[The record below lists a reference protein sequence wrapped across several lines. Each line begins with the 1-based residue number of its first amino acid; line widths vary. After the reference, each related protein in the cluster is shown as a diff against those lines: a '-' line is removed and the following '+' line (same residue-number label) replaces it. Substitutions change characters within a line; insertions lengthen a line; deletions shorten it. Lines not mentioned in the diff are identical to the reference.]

1 MTAYTSPKY
10 VILPALA
17 LACRPIGR
25 ISQVARS
32 ALVEEMEKPYILT
45 ARTNGLTE
53 GQVVRRHALRNAMIP
68 TLTVVGDETATFL
81 NGAVVIEV
89 IFAWPGIGQLFIQA
103 IERRDLPLVSACVF
117 VVALMT
123 ITLNLIVDLT
133 YTRIDSRASG
143 ELTRSAQRDGTPLRR
158 VRRDSDTAVR
168 RRQRWLDRVA
178 AQPTAFGRA
187 TASEGIPAMD
197 LTGKGIVISGGAG
210 GIGIATA
217 HELAGLGA
225 SVALFDRG
233 EDHVAAAV
241 DQLGGL
247 GSTVT
252 GLCVDVADEAA
263 VDEALDEA
271 ATAIG
276 SHRRSGNCR
285 RSPSQGDTRGRSRSR
300 RLGADVS
307 GQRRGTFVLAR
318 CAARRM
324 TERGGGSIVTIGSTV
339 GLGARPGWTAYGA
352 SKAAVVQLTRILALE
367 LGPFGIRVNVVCP
380 GPTLTPMI
388 EQGIREEGPDVIRQK
403 IEGSLAGFRPGIP
416 LGRMGMPEEQGAV
429 IAFLLS
435 DEASFVTGAT
445 LFVDGGLSAI

>member
-1 MTAYTSPKY
+1 
-10 VILPALA
+10 
-17 LACRPIGR
+17 
-25 ISQVARS
+25 
-32 ALVEEMEKPYILT
+32 
-45 ARTNGLTE
+45 
-53 GQVVRRHALRNAMIP
+53 
-68 TLTVVGDETATFL
+68 
-81 NGAVVIEV
+81 
-89 IFAWPGIGQLFIQA
+89 
-103 IERRDLPLVSACVF
+103 
-117 VVALMT
+117 
-123 ITLNLIVDLT
+123 
-133 YTRIDSRASG
+133 
-143 ELTRSAQRDGTPLRR
+143 
-158 VRRDSDTAVR
+158 
-168 RRQRWLDRVA
+168 
-178 AQPTAFGRA
+178 
-187 TASEGIPAMD
+187 MD

-271 ATAIG
+271 AAAIG
-276 SHRRSGNCR
+276 AIDGVVAAAGVRPKVTPGV
-285 RSPSQGDTRGRSRSR
+285 D
-300 RLGADVS
+300 LDLDVWE
-307 GQRRGTFVLAR
+307 QTFRVNVRGTFLLAR

-324 TERGGGSIVTIGSTV
+324 SVRGSGSIVTVGSTV
-339 GLGARPGWTAYGA
+339 ALGARPGWTAYGA

-367 LGPFGIRVNVVCP
+367 LGPFGIRVNAVCP

-403 IEGSLAGFRPGIP
+403 IEGSLVGFRPGIP

-445 LFVDGGLSAI
+445 LFVDGGLSVI